1 MSEEE
6 WWSTYDK
13 GNPITYNINSLGL
26 RSDLE
31 FEDLVPN
38 EFILC
43 LVVAH
48 TRSRYSRKGY
58 MVE

>member
-13 GNPITYNINSLGL
+13 GNPNHLQYKPGL

-31 FEDLVPN
+31 FEDLVTN
-38 EFILC
+38 EFIPVFGC
-43 LVVAH
+43 SPH
-48 TRSRYSRKGY
+48 K
-58 MVE
+58 E